1 MSLEQVLNISDDKYQ
16 ISIQIAANFILNT
29 LNFSYSF
36 I

>member
-1 MSLEQVLNISDDKYQ
+1 MSVEQVLNISDDKYQ

-29 LNFSYSF
+29 LNYSYYF